1 MAPITIRIEPLAPLP
16 EAGEGSAGNPP
27 TRVGIVA
34 APGLAESRSPDM
46 IAPVVGFRSWRIF
59 RDGPA
64 RGELSSPNFPVTWS
78 DRVLRAECRR
88 FRRAEDLLQRPHT
101 APDPVCGCGICAR
114 HAPTDDFSRVDY
126 QGVSGIVTAWGRIE
140 VDRDGM
146 RVEYAR
152 VEALGLYSRWTRR
165 QRQAVERTAGEL
177 GVDLVD
183 LHDLGAAAGEYG
195 EALPA
200 SLVATERAQG
210 TRERFAALF
219 RSRVGE

>member
-1 MAPITIRIEPLAPLP
+1 MAPITIRIEPLGARP
-16 EAGEGSAGNPP
+16 EAGEGSAGNAP

-34 APGLAESRSPDM
+34 APGLAESRSPDL

-59 RDGPA
+59 RAGPA
-64 RGELSSPNFPVTWS
+64 RDELSSPNFPVTWS
-78 DRVLRAECRR
+78 ERILRAECRR
-88 FRRAEDLLQRPHT
+88 FERAEDLLRRQHT

-152 VEALGLYSRWTRR
+152 VEALGVYSRWTRR
-165 QRQAVERTAGEL
+165 QRHAAQRAAGEL

-183 LHDLGAAAGEYG
+183 LHELGAAAREYG

-200 SLVATERAQG
+200 SLVSTERAQPM
-210 TRERFAALF
+210 RERFAALF
-219 RSRVGE
+219 TSRVGE